1 MKPKNFYASAHLFV
15 ATIRVLAHQNHVPP
29 SIEMV
34 CKALSISEE
43 RGHHISRKLSELEI
57 IEVISGAYGTKLF
70 VKDHLAIEE
79 IPQGDTDSKFD
90 EALKKFQDSK
100 KDLSR
105 KVASIQANQK
115 EKKRKLFSDLE
126 KQFKKS
132 KKDG

>member
-1 MKPKNFYASAHLFV
+1 
-15 ATIRVLAHQNHVPP
+15 
-29 SIEMV
+29 MV

-43 RGHHISRKLSELEI
+43 RRHHISRKLSELEI

-70 VKDHLAIEE
+70 VKNHLAIEE

-90 EALKKFQDSK
+90 EALKKFQDRK

-105 KVASIQANQK
+105 KVASIQAIQK
-115 EKKRKLFSDLE
+115 EKKKKLFSDLE

-132 KKDG
+132 KEDG